1 MPKQLTGERV
11 AKQKDR
17 LLKIVD
23 VQERCSVSRSKAYSM
38 LDDGLP
44 FLKIGGAIRVRESA
58 LEEFLDQCA
67 AKD

>member
-1 MPKQLTGERV
+1 MPKQLTDERV